1 MPIIEIKTSLCTNCS
16 ACVDACPMDV
26 LRPSEQTTP
35 VIAYGEDCQ
44 SCYLCTIYCPSG
56 AIVVT
61 PDRARP
67 TPLPF

>member
-1 MPIIEIKTSLCTNCS
+1 MPVVEIKATLCNNCGT
-16 ACVDACPMDV
+16 CVEVCPLDV
-26 LRPSEQTTP
+26 LRVSGGNTP
-35 VIAYGEDCQ
+35 LIAYQEDCQ
-44 SCYLCTIYCPSG
+44 SCYLCTMYCPAG